1 MERVSIQEIAAV
13 LCEKN
18 GLKRKDAEI
27 FATTL
32 FDVVKEG
39 LTVDRIVKIKGLGT
53 FKIIDIEA
61 RESINVNTGERVLIE
76 GHDKI
81 TFTPDNTMKLLVN
94 RPFSQFETVVLND
107 GVDFEDTAVGE
118 EEPENDEVSEE
129 EVPVAESIEE
139 DSQAPILEFCDSETL
154 EEDEEPEKVEEPEK
168 PVRQE
173 EPEEEVE
180 PEKVE
185 EPEQPEE
192 PEVSNEIEKAV
203 ESEEPEEELP
213 VSNRPKFWWWILA
226 LAACICSFV
235 GGYFFGKKNALTIID
250 LPEEVVM
257 ATDSTEKDSAVIVA
271 PIVDTPKVEQPDI
284 KVKEVAEKKDTPV
297 VATPKPVDAS
307 PKPAEAAPKPAE
319 PVAKPKEAAL
329 DKYEQM
335 DSRVRTGAYRI
346 VGLDQTVKVK
356 AGETLQ
362 RISRRTLGPDMECY
376 IKAYNGISSN
386 AALKEGQSI
395 KIPKLELKKK
405 KKKSNN

>member
-1 MERVSIQEIAAV
+1 
-13 LCEKN
+13 
-18 GLKRKDAEI
+18 
-27 FATTL
+27 
-32 FDVVKEG
+32 
-39 LTVDRIVKIKGLGT
+39 
-53 FKIIDIEA
+53 
-61 RESINVNTGERVLIE
+61 
-76 GHDKI
+76 
-81 TFTPDNTMKLLVN
+81 
-94 RPFSQFETVVLND
+94 
-107 GVDFEDTAVGE
+107 
-118 EEPENDEVSEE
+118 
-129 EVPVAESIEE
+129 
-139 DSQAPILEFCDSETL
+139 LEFCDSETL
-154 EEDEEPEKVEEPEK
+154 EEDEEPEKVEEPEE

-213 VSNRPKFWWWILA
+213 VSNRPKFWRWILA

-235 GGYFFGKKNALTIID
+235 GGYFLGKKNALTIID

-257 ATDSTEKDSAVIVA
+257 ATDSTE
-271 PIVDTPKVEQPDI
+271 
-284 KVKEVAEKKDTPV
+284 KDTPV

-376 IKAYNGISSN
+376 IEAYNGISSN